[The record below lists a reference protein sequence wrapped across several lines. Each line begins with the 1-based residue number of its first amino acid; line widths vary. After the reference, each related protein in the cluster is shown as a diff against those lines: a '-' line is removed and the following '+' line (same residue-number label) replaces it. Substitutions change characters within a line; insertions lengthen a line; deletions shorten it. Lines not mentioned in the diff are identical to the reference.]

1 MARKPQYDEEFKKNT
16 IELLIKPRKSMTQ
29 ISKDL
34 GVFVNTLI
42 NWKKKYLTD
51 DGPFQYELR
60 AENERLR
67 KELMEVKEGGDL
79 KKVRG
84 HLLETKEMKYT
95 FVKKNR
101 FPIEDT
107 CRILNVS
114 KSGYY
119 EWLKREDSER
129 AKSNQKLDERIA
141 DSI

>member
-1 MARKPQYDEEFKKNT
+1 MFLNLPRMSRQGLAKAKDKNMARKPQYDEEFKKNT

-67 KELMEVKEGGDL
+67 KELMEVKEREIL
-79 KKVRG
+79 KKSAVI
-84 HLLETKEMKYT
+84 
-95 FVKKNR
+95 F
-101 FPIEDT
+101 
-107 CRILNVS
+107 
-114 KSGYY
+114 
-119 EWLKREDSER
+119 LKPR
-129 AKSNQKLDERIA
+129 K
-141 DSI
+141 